1 MTTQA
6 ADGFP
11 PRASS
16 TCSGRVEGR
25 AVQRSLDIYET
36 SSPSYILM
44 AGAARCMDWMEQ
56 NAEAAFGAYRG
67 RWNRFCRQ
75 AEEWEV
81 LSLWQHDQ
89 KEPSKLVIES
99 AGMEGSELAA
109 LLRERYR
116 VQMEMECPGYV
127 LAMTSVCDTE
137 EGWSR
142 LSAALSEIDK
152 VLAAGGRGSGARPG
166 VGGRN
171 RPWRREPAAVRM
183 SLHEAAD
190 CPSRRVRAA
199 ESAGEISAEFAFL
212 YPPGIPFLAPGEEIT
227 EGVLEQIR
235 DAKRRH
241 LKLMGLEDGT
251 GEYIRVCGKRS

>member
-1 MTTQA
+1 
-6 ADGFP
+6 
-11 PRASS
+11 
-16 TCSGRVEGR
+16 
-25 AVQRSLDIYET
+25 
-36 SSPSYILM
+36 
-44 AGAARCMDWMEQ
+44 
-56 NAEAAFGAYRG
+56 
-67 RWNRFCRQ
+67 
-75 AEEWEV
+75 
-81 LSLWQHDQ
+81 
-89 KEPSKLVIES
+89 
-99 AGMEGSELAA
+99 
-109 LLRERYR
+109 
-116 VQMEMECPGYV
+116 
-127 LAMTSVCDTE
+127 MTSVCDTE

-227 EGVLEQIR
+227 EEIL
-235 DAKRRH
+235 
-241 LKLMGLEDGT
+241 
-251 GEYIRVCGKRS
+251 EYIVYAREKGCSMTGPEDPEIRRLNVLKEEWLA